1 MINKEGDTMDIG
13 YLIHSRRLELNLTLE
28 EIGNYVGVS
37 KSTVKKWE
45 DGYISNM
52 KRDKISSLSKI
63 LKISPVSLITGEL
76 EEIKNINDIE
86 LNNHEKE
93 VITAYRS
100 KPEMQQ
106 AVDRL
111 LGVEENKVVGQVF
124 RAACNGKNPEYISL
138 TDEQRKK
145 LEEAPSTDE
154 L

>member
-1 MINKEGDTMDIG
+1 MEIG
-13 YLIHSRRLELNLTLE
+13 HLIHSRRLELNLTLE

-52 KRDKISSLSKI
+52 RRDKISALAKI

-111 LGVEENKVVGQVF
+111 LGVEESKVVGQVF
-124 RAACNGKNPEYISL
+124 RAACNGKNPEYITL

>member
-1 MINKEGDTMDIG
+1 MSKE
-13 YLIHSRRLELNLTLE
+13 
-28 EIGNYVGVS
+28 
-37 KSTVKKWE
+37 
-45 DGYISNM
+45 YISSVLKNLRT
-52 KRDKISSLSKI
+52 KSGLTAEEVGNLIGKSGKTVNGWENGRSQPDAELLLQLCDIYKVNNI
-63 LKISPVSLITGEL
+63 LDTFIENRQS
-76 EEIKNINDIE
+76 IKPLVVKDNI
-86 LNNHEKE
+86 LTTHEKE

-124 RAACNGKNPEYISL
+124 RAACNGKNPEYITL

>member
-111 LGVEENKVVGQVF
+111 LGVEESKVVGQVF
-124 RAACNGKNPEYISL
+124 RAACNGKNPEYITL

>member
-1 MINKEGDTMDIG
+1 MEIG
-13 YLIHSRRLELNLTLE
+13 HLIHSRRLELNLTLE

-52 KRDKISSLSKI
+52 RRDKISALAKI

-76 EEIKNINDIE
+76 EEEIKICHSIE
-86 LNNHEKE
+86 LTTHEKE

-111 LGVEENKVVGQVF
+111 LGVEESKVVGQVF
-124 RAACNGKNPEYISL
+124 RAACNGKNPEYITL

>member
-1 MINKEGDTMDIG
+1 MSKE
-13 YLIHSRRLELNLTLE
+13 
-28 EIGNYVGVS
+28 
-37 KSTVKKWE
+37 
-45 DGYISNM
+45 YISSVLKNLRT
-52 KRDKISSLSKI
+52 KSGLTAEEVGNLIGKSGKTVNGWENGRSQPDAELLLQLCDIYKVNNI
-63 LKISPVSLITGEL
+63 LDTFIENRQS
-76 EEIKNINDIE
+76 IKPLVVKDTI
-86 LNNHEKE
+86 LTTHEKE

-111 LGVEENKVVGQVF
+111 LGVEESKVVGQVF
-124 RAACNGKNPEYISL
+124 RAACNGKNPEYITL

>member
-1 MINKEGDTMDIG
+1 MEIG
-13 YLIHSRRLELNLTLE
+13 HLIHSRRLELNLTLE

-52 KRDKISSLSKI
+52 RRDKISALAKI

-124 RAACNGKNPEYISL
+124 RAACNGKNPEYITL